1 MTTASVSGLTVFSCC
16 KTSMPFMPGM
26 RRSRMA
32 ASKRVLAS
40 ACTAARPS
48 GHTVTSCPMRGSSER
63 MNSWS
68 DCSSSTNNTRRL
80 LCGGCVANGDLL
92 DECRGVGPTSWQWQA
107 DDKRA
112 AVAGAR
118 AGRLDLAAVLADDAL
133 ADRQS
138 QPGALARAFCRKKR
152 LEDLVQDLRRHA

>member
-1 MTTASVSGLTVFSCC
+1 ITTASVSGLTVLSCC
-16 KTSMPFMPGM
+16 NTSMPFMPGM

-48 GHTVTSCPMRGSSER
+48 GQTVTSWPMRGSSLR

-68 DCSSSTNNTRRL
+68 DCSSSTNNTRKL
-80 LCGGCVANGDLL
+80 LCGGCVAKGDLL
-92 DECRGVGPTSWQWQA
+92 GDGGWQWQA
-107 DDKRA
+107 DDERTA
-112 AVAGAR
+112 LAGAG

-133 ADRQS
+133 TDRQ
-138 QPGALARAFCRKKR
+138 A
-152 LEDLVQDLRRHA
+152 